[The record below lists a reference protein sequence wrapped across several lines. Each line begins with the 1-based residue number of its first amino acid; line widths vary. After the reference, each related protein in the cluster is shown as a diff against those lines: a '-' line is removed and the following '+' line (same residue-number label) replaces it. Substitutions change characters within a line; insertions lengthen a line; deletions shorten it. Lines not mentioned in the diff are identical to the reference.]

1 MRPKFAVDEVII
13 LQSKDFPDCN
23 GEYMVLDIGDHPLHG
38 PIYKLDI
45 DHKVDGYN
53 DYWKESA
60 LRKKHTPGELGF
72 EDLMF
77 SLSSPKVLTHDPQ

>member
-1 MRPKFAVDEVII
+1 MRNKFTTGEEII

-23 GEYMVLDIGDHPLHG
+23 GEYTVVEVAEHPIHG
-38 PIYKLDI
+38 PVYKLDI

-53 DYWKESA
+53 DFWKESA
-60 LRKKHTPGELGF
+60 LRKKHTPGELSF
-72 EDLMF
+72 DDLMF

>member
-1 MRPKFAVDEVII
+1 MRNKFNVGEEIL
-13 LQSKDFPDCN
+13 LQSKDFPECN
-23 GEYMVLDIGDHPLHG
+23 GDYTIVEIVNHHEYGW
-38 PIYKLDI
+38 IYKLDI
-45 DHKVDGYN
+45 HFVKPGWS

-60 LRKKHTPGELGF
+60 LRKKHTPGELSF